1 MNFVNEDNFKEL
13 MLKYEFALK
22 RLETELGIL
31 LDEYKYRKGYNP
43 VEHIKSRIKSLG
55 SIINKLDKKGLE
67 YTTDNIVR
75 NVHDVVGIRIV
86 CSFLSDVYEI
96 VNLIKS
102 SKEFIIIDE
111 SDYIKDPK
119 DSGYSS
125 YHLNILIP
133 VYLLNVTEYIEVEIQ
148 IRTVAMDCWA
158 SLDHKLSYKLPKDV
172 PEELRISM
180 TKKAEEIREL
190 DKSVQK
196 LFGIVKKYTDEQK
209 NKIKEI

>member
-31 LDEYKYRKGYNP
+31 LDEYKYIKGYNP

-209 NKIKEI
+209 NKIEEI

>member
-22 RLETELGIL
+22 RLETELCIL
-31 LDEYKYRKGYNP
+31 LYEYKYIKGYN
-43 VEHIKSRIKSLG
+43 
-55 SIINKLDKKGLE
+55 
-67 YTTDNIVR
+67 
-75 NVHDVVGIRIV
+75 VVGIRIV

-209 NKIKEI
+209 NKIE

>member
-1 MNFVNEDNFKEL
+1 MNFVNEDNFREM

-22 RLETELGIL
+22 RLETELSIL
-31 LDEYKYRKGYNP
+31 LDDYKYKKGYNP

-55 SIINKLDKKGLE
+55 SIINKLDKKGIE
-67 YTTDNIVR
+67 YSTNNIVR
-75 NVHDVVGIRIV
+75 NVHDVVGMRIV

-96 VNLIKS
+96 VNIIKS

-125 YHLNILIP
+125 YHLNILVPI
-133 VYLLNVTEYIEVEIQ
+133 YLLDRTEYIESEIQ

-158 SLDHKLSYKLPKDV
+158 SLDHKLSYKLPKIV
-172 PEELRISM
+172 PEELRASM
-180 TKKAEEIREL
+180 ALKAEEIRKL
-190 DKSVQK
+190 DKSVQQ
-196 LFGIVKKYTDEQK
+196 LYEIVKKYEKD
-209 NKIKEI
+209 I